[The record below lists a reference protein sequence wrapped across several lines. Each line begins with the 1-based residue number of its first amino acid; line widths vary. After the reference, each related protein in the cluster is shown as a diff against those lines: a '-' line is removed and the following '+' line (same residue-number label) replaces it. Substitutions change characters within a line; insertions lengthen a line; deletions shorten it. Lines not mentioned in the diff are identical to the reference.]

1 MIAYALRDTNHHRK
15 AVMDTTHDH
24 RSNNL
29 VTGSAWV
36 GTNRPLELLTDD
48 EMLRLDRAMMSSHRR
63 ALGTRNRLAVRLMAG
78 AGLRISEV
86 LSLRPE
92 DIDTSTGDII
102 VTGKGGKTRTT
113 RLPSSDLPM
122 LHDWLAVRPDGERL
136 VCREDGGDMH
146 PSAMR
151 QTLKRAAA
159 RAGIRKTV
167 RCHSFRHRFAV
178 TLANDSIPVPHIS
191 RLLGHSSVATTQHY
205 LAGLAL
211 EDALDALN
219 DRVTVG

>member
-1 MIAYALRDTNHHRK
+1 MRMLYATPTTNRK
-15 AVMDTTHDH
+15 DVMDTTHDA
-24 RSNNL
+24 RCRNL
-29 VTGSAWV
+29 TTGTQWK

-63 ALGTRNRLAVRLMAG
+63 TLGIRNRLAVRLMAG

-86 LSLRPE
+86 LSLRPG
-92 DIDTSTGDII
+92 DINPTTGDTI

-113 RLPSSDLPM
+113 RMPKADLP
-122 LHDWLAVRPDGERL
+122 LLCQWLEARPDGKYL
-136 VCREDGGDMH
+136 VCREDGGPMH

-151 QTLKRAAA
+151 QSLKRAAS
-159 RAGIRKTV
+159 RAGITKNV

-191 RLLGHSSVATTQHY
+191 RLLGHSSVATTEDY

-211 EDALDALN
+211 EDALDALDN
-219 DRVTVG
+219 RVTVG